1 MPRLILYCFYPR
13 LFQVE
18 IPMPRLIPSFVSI
31 PDCSWWRSQCPYKSP
46 LLCLSQ
52 TNPGK
57 IPRPRLILNCLYP
70 TGCSW
75 SRSYFV
81 SIPRLFLLE
90 IPMPRLIL
98 FCFYPRLFLVEIPMP
113 GLILFCFY
121 PRLFLL
127 EIPMPGL
134 ILFCFYPR
142 LFPAEIPMP
151 GLILFCF
158 HPRLFLV
165 EIPTTRLI
173 LFCFYPRLFPV
184 EIPMPGPSVRWAGS
198 RRQLTRAWRRSSAAP
213 TQAIIVSVIAV
224 KFFFFPFLKHLTQ
237 YFSPLFTFVNYSK
250 YSIACSFSFGFKAL
264 IPLSNF
270 LLFLR
275 LPCLRSQRLHWH
287 GVCVVND
294 YADIVSA

>member
-75 SRSYFV
+75 SRSYFA

-98 FCFYPRLFLVEIPMP
+98 FCFYPRLFLVEIP
-113 GLILFCFY
+113 
-121 PRLFLL
+121 R
-127 EIPMPGL
+127 
-134 ILFCFYPR
+134 
-142 LFPAEIPMP
+142 P

-158 HPRLFLV
+158 HPRLFLVEIPTTRLILFCFYPRLFLV

-198 RRQLTRAWRRSSAAP
+198 RRQPTRAWRRSSAAP
-213 TQAIIVSVIAV
+213 TQAITVSVIAV
-224 KFFFFPFLKHLTQ
+224 KFVFFPFLKHLTQ
-237 YFSPLFTFVNYSK
+237 
-250 YSIACSFSFGFKAL
+250 
-264 IPLSNF
+264 
-270 LLFLR
+270 
-275 LPCLRSQRLHWH
+275 
-287 GVCVVND
+287 
-294 YADIVSA
+294 